1 MTLVSSERS
10 RWALRMLIE
19 AGFAVGCTSC
29 FYRLLVSCIGL
40 PPSR

>member
-19 AGFAVGCTSC
+19 AGRC
-29 FYRLLVSCIGL
+29 RLLVSCIG
-40 PPSR
+40 PGPRSVSE